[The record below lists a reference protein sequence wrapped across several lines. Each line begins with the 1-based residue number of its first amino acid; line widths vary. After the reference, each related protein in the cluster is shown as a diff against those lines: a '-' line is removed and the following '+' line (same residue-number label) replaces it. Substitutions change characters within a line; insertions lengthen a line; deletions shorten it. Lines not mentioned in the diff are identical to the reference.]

1 MTRTLLARLTGVMA
15 AAFLL
20 AWAAGASAQTGM
32 LRGVVTDAEGKPVEG
47 ATITIAQKGMKNVRE
62 VKTNRKGEWVQIGL
76 FPAEYTVTAE
86 KDGMTFVADIRVSIG
101 ENPLIEMQLRKAGP
115 SKEDQERAA
124 NMQKLFD
131 EGVQLSR
138 GGSFDE
144 SVAKFNEVI
153 AMAPNCH
160 DCYYNI
166 GYAHVQKKEWD
177 KAEAA
182 YQKAV
187 EIKPDYAEAWNGLAN
202 VYNAQGKLDEALAA
216 SGKAAEAGGGAA
228 GASGAGANALYNQG
242 VILWNQNKFAEARDK
257 FDAATKADPKYGEA
271 WYMLGSANT
280 NVGSFPEAIAAYEE
294 YLKIDPNG
302 SHAAEAKERIDQLK
316 PLVKQ

>member
-1 MTRTLLARLTGVMA
+1 
-15 AAFLL
+15 
-20 AWAAGASAQTGM
+20 
-32 LRGVVTDAEGKPVEG
+32 
-47 ATITIAQKGMKNVRE
+47 
-62 VKTNRKGEWVQIGL
+62 
-76 FPAEYTVTAE
+76 
-86 KDGMTFVADIRVSIG
+86 VSIG

-280 NVGSFPEAIAAYEE
+280 NVGSFP
-294 YLKIDPNG
+294 
-302 SHAAEAKERIDQLK
+302 
-316 PLVKQ
+316 